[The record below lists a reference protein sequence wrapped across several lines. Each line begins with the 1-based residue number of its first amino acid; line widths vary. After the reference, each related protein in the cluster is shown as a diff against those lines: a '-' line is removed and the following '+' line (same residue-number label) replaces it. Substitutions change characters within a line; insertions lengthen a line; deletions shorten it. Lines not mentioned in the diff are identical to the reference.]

1 MNKEKGY
8 SKGRKELTLALL
20 NRDMALYRV
29 MCVVVGVLLLAIL
42 LYTVASLPDVGDA
55 DNPTN
60 NEVSERYIEAG
71 VEETGAINLVAGMI
85 LDYRAFDTFGESN
98 VLFMG
103 VCAVILL
110 LMSDSNNTDM
120 RANREMLEDARFD
133 VIHQNVIL
141 RTVAMIV
148 VPVIIMFG
156 MYVIFNGHLSLGGG
170 FSGGAVIGGGLVL
183 YSIAFGYDKMHSL
196 LDYRKY
202 LWIVCVC
209 LLVYCLSKSYSFFT
223 GGNGFHSIISTG
235 VPGSIFSAGLI
246 LPLNICVGIIVACTV
261 YGFYAL
267 FTRGDI

>member
-1 MNKEKGY
+1 MNSEKGF

-20 NRDMALYRV
+20 NRDMALYRAL
-29 MCVVVGVLLLAIL
+29 CVAVGVALLAIL
-42 LYTVASLPDVGDA
+42 LYTVASLPDVGGA
-55 DNPTN
+55 ENPTN
-60 NEVSERYIEAG
+60 NEVPERYIESG

-110 LMSDSNNTDM
+110 LMNDKNNLDM

-141 RTVAMIV
+141 RAISTIVA
-148 VPVIIMFG
+148 PVIVMFG
-156 MYVIFNGHLSLGGG
+156 VYVIFNGHLSLGGG
-170 FSGGAVIGGGLVL
+170 FSGGAIIGGGLVL
-183 YSIAFGYDKMHSL
+183 YSIAFGYDKMHAL
-196 LDYRKY
+196 LNYRKY
-202 LWIVCVC
+202 LWIVCAC
-209 LLVYCLSKSYSFFT
+209 LLIYCVSKGYSFFT
-223 GGNGFHSIISTG
+223 GGNGLNSIISTG
-235 VPGSIFSAGLI
+235 NPGDIFSAGLI
-246 LPLNICVGIIVACTV
+246 LPLNICVGVIVACTV